1 MSPSKHTWPLLPC
14 LLQDYMPLQQCPS
27 DSGVT
32 GESHVTHVMEG
43 QRRKV
48 IKDADEY
55 IVDGS
60 SRAS

>member
-1 MSPSKHTWPLLPC
+1 
-14 LLQDYMPLQQCPS
+14 
-27 DSGVT
+27 
-32 GESHVTHVMEG
+32 VMEG